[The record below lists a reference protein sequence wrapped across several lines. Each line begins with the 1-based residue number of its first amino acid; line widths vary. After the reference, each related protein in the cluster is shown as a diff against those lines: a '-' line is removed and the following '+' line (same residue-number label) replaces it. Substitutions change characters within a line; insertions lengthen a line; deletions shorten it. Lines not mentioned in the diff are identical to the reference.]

1 MGVLDRFLSSKQDD
15 KQEIW
20 DLFDAGKNLMES
32 HFYDRASVEFNKA
45 LPSTKNSRQN

>member
-1 MGVLDRFLSSKQDD
+1 MGVLDRFLCSKQDD

-32 HFYDRASVEFNKA
+32 HF
-45 LPSTKNSRQN
+45 

>member
-20 DLFDAGKNLMES
+20 DLFDAGKSMMES
-32 HFYDRASVEFNKA
+32 KFYDRAEVEFIMA
-45 LPSTKNSRQN
+45 LSLDKEFE